1 MRDPPALLTRGKNAC
16 SACTCINVCA
26 MPITPVAFMGG
37 KRRIIV
43 VVSILK
49 SLEGLAC
56 HTYYGLFTN
65 AYCLRDEVLLQPR
78 LKCVYQ
84 LHTTLY
90 TCRQG
95 PCSLAQP
102 RRSMAPFVR
111 VYQESIQ
118 LSGAYATRQTSWRA
132 SGKKANGPIQIG
144 RAKGI
149 TQGQHRDSPAGHRE
163 MASPPSRARIRS
175 VGTAWPR
182 RRQAVE
188 RGHMASV

>member
-65 AYCLRDEVLLQPR
+65 AYCLRDKVLLHPPSHLPRLKPPR

-95 PCSLAQP
+95 PCSLVQP

-132 SGKKANGPIQIG
+132 SGKKGAMG
-144 RAKGI
+144 RAK
-149 TQGQHRDSPAGHRE
+149 
-163 MASPPSRARIRS
+163 
-175 VGTAWPR
+175 
-182 RRQAVE
+182 
-188 RGHMASV
+188 